1 MGKAEKDSEREGGC
15 WGGRK
20 CSKGV
25 ARVFGSV
32 WSLCLEN
39 IIVENTEGRSQIL
52 WAARKEEAWRGG
64 GHDGIS
70 CEWQKQ
76 EGDISLPRFPTVVT
90 LERIGQ

>member
-1 MGKAEKDSEREGGC
+1 MPVLRLDRYASLSNNTPSHSRHENLSEYIKLNVFSLFFFCCKETDGKGGEGQRERG
-15 WGGRK
+15 GGRK

-52 WAARKEEAWRGG
+52 
-64 GHDGIS
+64 
-70 CEWQKQ
+70 
-76 EGDISLPRFPTVVT
+76 
-90 LERIGQ
+90 